1 MKDLK
6 VIGKEQVAGYEFTG
20 IEGGFGDGTRGML
33 VRDIAEIHNKP
44 TYVINQA
51 INMNIKRFTEGV
63 DIVNL
68 KTKDVVINLVDN
80 GFSQNAIN
88 RSKYIYLLS
97 ERGYSKLLKILEDDT
112 AWDIYDK
119 FVDGYFNMR
128 KHIKEQSLPTDPL
141 SILETTFQAI
151 KKQNEELGH
160 VDTRVV
166 ALEDFKKDYDE
177 NRQIDEEQVIMIE
190 KARKSKAMKIVG
202 GIGTNAYKEFY
213 SDILRKKLFPDFRK
227 KFNVNRYRSLKAKD
241 FDEALAFIQN
251 WKPEKEML
259 YAIKYSNSQ
268 TSLDI
273 KQPAQK
279 KPGQ

>member
-51 INMNIKRFTEGV
+51 INMNIKRFTDGV

-128 KHIKEQSLPTDPL
+128 KHIKEQALPTDPL

-227 KFNVNRYRSLKAKD
+227 HFNVNRYRSLKAKD

-251 WKPEKEML
+251 WNPEKEML
-259 YAIKYSNSQ
+259 YAIKYSNAQ
-268 TSLDI
+268 TALDI

-279 KPGQ
+279 KPDQ

>member
-33 VRDIAEIHNKP
+33 VRDIANIHN
-44 TYVINQA
+44 TTTARVNELINR
-51 INMNIKRFTEGV
+51 NLKRFTNGI
-63 DIVNL
+63 DI
-68 KTKDVVINLVDN
+68 INLRTNDVAIVLNDS
-80 GFSQNAIN
+80 GFKRNQINA
-88 RSKYIYLLS
+88 SKYIYLLS

-128 KHIKEQSLPTDPL
+128 KHIKEQTLPTDPL

-227 KFNVNRYRSLKAKD
+227 HFNVNRYRSLKAKD
-241 FDEALAFIQN
+241 FDESLAFIQN

-259 YAIKYSNSQ
+259 YAIKYSNAQ
-268 TSLDI
+268 TALDI
-273 KQPAQK
+273 KQPA
-279 KPGQ
+279 

>member
-51 INMNIKRFTEGV
+51 INMNIKRFTDGV

-128 KHIKEQSLPTDPL
+128 KHIKEQTLPTDPL
-141 SILETTFQAI
+141 SILETTFKAI

-227 KFNVNRYRSLKAKD
+227 HFNVNRYRSLKAKD

-259 YAIKYSNSQ
+259 YAIKYSNAQ
-268 TSLDI
+268 TALDI
-273 KQPAQK
+273 KQPA
-279 KPGQ
+279 

>member
-6 VIGKEQVAGYEFTG
+6 VIGKEEVAGYEFIG
-20 IEGGFGDGTRGML
+20 IEGGFGDETRGML

-44 TYVINQA
+44 TFVINQA

-128 KHIKEQSLPTDPL
+128 KHIKEQALSTDPL
-141 SILETTFQAI
+141 SILETTFKAI
-151 KKQNEELGH
+151 KQQNEELGQ

-166 ALEDFKKDYDE
+166 ALEDFKKNYDE

-190 KARKSKAMKIVG
+190 RARKSRAMKIVG

-259 YAIKYSNSQ
+259 YAIKYSNAQ

-273 KQPAQK
+273 KQPA
-279 KPGQ
+279 

>member
-51 INMNIKRFTEGV
+51 INMNIKRFKEGV

-128 KHIKEQSLPTDPL
+128 KHIKEQALPTDPL

-177 NRQIDEEQVIMIE
+177 NRQIDEDQVIMIE

-227 KFNVNRYRSLKAKD
+227 RFNVNRYRSLKAKD

-259 YAIKYSNSQ
+259 YAIKYSNAQ
-268 TSLDI
+268 TALDI
-273 KQPAQK
+273 KQPA
-279 KPGQ
+279 

>member
-51 INMNIKRFTEGV
+51 INMNIKRFTDGV

-112 AWDIYDK
+112 AWEIYDK

-128 KHIKEQSLPTDPL
+128 KHIKEQALPTDPL

-227 KFNVNRYRSLKAKD
+227 HFNVNRYRSLKAKD

-251 WKPEKEML
+251 WNPEKEML
-259 YAIKYSNSQ
+259 YAIKYSNAQ
-268 TSLDI
+268 TALDI
-273 KQPAQK
+273 KQPA
-279 KPGQ
+279 